1 MIRAAS
7 LDKEY
12 FIVLLPEGLVLEKAL
27 KVQSALSNF
36 FDKNHN
42 TLFPQVHITLD
53 RIKKE
58 HVEEAKKIISQI
70 TASSSPVTLKV
81 NEFTCFNHHKS
92 FLVLSVE
99 KTDSLL
105 NLADNI
111 HNNLEEK
118 NISTIDNYT
127 EWNFH
132 ITIAS
137 TQFVQDY
144 FPQKDFTDICSVLEG
159 VSQPTT
165 SYAKSVEIWRPT
177 LDLSKK
183 YITSFP
189 FKID

>member
-1 MIRAAS
+1 MIRTAS

-58 HVEEAKKIISQI
+58 YVEETKKILKEI
-70 TASSSPVTLKV
+70 AALSSPVTIKV
-81 NEFTCFNHHKS
+81 NEFTCFNLHKS

-99 KTDSLL
+99 KTESLL
-105 NLADNI
+105 NLANNI
-111 HNNLEEK
+111 HDNLREK
-118 NISTIDNYT
+118 NISTIDNYN

-144 FPQKDFTDICSVLEG
+144 YPKKDFTAICSVLEG
-159 VSQPTT
+159 VSQTTT
-165 SYAKSVEIWRPT
+165 SYAKSIEIWRPT

-183 YITSFP
+183 YITSIP
-189 FKID
+189 LNN